1 MIDTLKLVTG
11 AKIPLKTLG
20 AQLSQPTIEEIA
32 YAGEQEV
39 QVGCKVLLISK
50 KDISALGNND
60 LSQLSNFDIFM
71 RLICDESEEAKYQKN
86 CAFIVLSLLFENFCI
101 QIENESN
108 IVLKNNET
116 IRYIN
121 AYNFKE
127 LQECVLQIFCLN
139 DELDLETGKEVSP
152 LVKELQK
159 KFEERKKKLQ
169 EIGSK
174 NSDDNY
180 YSLFGTILT
189 ILSTSEHL
197 SLNELKKM
205 TVYQL
210 MVTFNRFMLKYN
222 YDLHIQARLA
232 GAKSEEEPKS
242 WLVEVENIFK
252 KDENNNGKD
261 MCS

>member
-1 MIDTLKLVTG
+1 MIDTLRLVTG
-11 AKIPLKTLG
+11 AKVPLKTLG
-20 AQLSQPTIEEIA
+20 AQLYQPTIEEIA
-32 YAGEQEV
+32 YAGEREV

-60 LSQLSNFDIFM
+60 LSELSNFDIFM

-86 CAFIVLSLLFENFCI
+86 CAFIVLSLLFENFSI

-108 IVLKNNET
+108 IVLKNNEVV
-116 IRYIN
+116 RYIN

-127 LQECVLQIFCLN
+127 LQECVLRIFCLN
-139 DELDLETGKEVSP
+139 DEIDLETDKEVSP

-169 EIGSK
+169 EMGNK
-174 NSDDNY
+174 NSNDDY
-180 YSLFGTILT
+180 YSLFGTMLS
-189 ILSTSEHL
+189 ILSTAEHL
-197 SLNELKKM
+197 SINDLKKM

-210 MVTFNRFMLKYN
+210 MITFNRFMLKYN

-232 GAKSEEEPKS
+232 GAKGEEEPKS
-242 WLVEVENIFK
+242 WLVEVEEILK
-252 KDENNNGKD
+252 KDNNSKD